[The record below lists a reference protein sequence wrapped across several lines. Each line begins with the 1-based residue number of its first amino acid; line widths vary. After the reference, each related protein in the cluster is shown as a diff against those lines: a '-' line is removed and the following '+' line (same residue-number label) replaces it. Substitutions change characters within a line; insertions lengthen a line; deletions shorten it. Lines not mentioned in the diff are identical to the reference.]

1 VERQKLVNPGQK
13 KQISIRIVV
22 VSNGSDVEIRQLREG
37 R

>member
-1 VERQKLVNPGQK
+1 MANPGQQ

-22 VSNGSDVEIRQLREG
+22 VTNESDVEIRQLREG